1 MLLASQDLSAED
13 WMLERVSAAVAMVLM
28 TAVAVGAQT
37 PAKAPAKAS
46 STKTYGPPK
55 TPWGDPDLQGN
66 FTNKYEQ
73 GTPFERPAEFEGK
86 RIEDIQ
92 GKELEALIQKRQ
104 QTAIERAPFLSGDPT
119 GTIAGPMEF
128 RDIYEVAKASR
139 PWFVVDP
146 PDGKI
151 PPITPEG
158 QKRIAARPRGGSS
171 FSNGVYASY
180 EDLGLYDRCIT
191 RGYPNSML
199 PAIYGDS
206 YQFIQGQGWVAIR
219 IEMIHE
225 TRVIPLTDRA
235 HVSKSLGLD
244 MGDARGR
251 WDGNTLVVETT
262 NFRNRSAYRNANPET
277 LRLIE
282 RFTPTGPNT
291 MEWSVT
297 VDDPTTW
304 TRPWT
309 FSMPLT
315 RNDQEP
321 VHEYA
326 CHEGNYAMTNILN
339 GSRAAEAAAAQA
351 AK

>member
-1 MLLASQDLSAED
+1 MIKRLLLG
-13 WMLERVSAAVAMVLM
+13 
-28 TAVAVGAQT
+28 TAVLVVASATVGAQT
-37 PAKAPAKAS
+37 PSKAPSKAA
-46 STKTYGPPK
+46 TGKPYVPAK

-73 GTPFERPAEFEGK
+73 GTPFERPAEFEGR

-92 GKELEALIQKRQ
+92 GKELQDIIQQRQ
-104 QTAIERAPFLSGDPT
+104 QRAIERAPFLSGDPT

-128 RDIYEVAKASR
+128 RDIYEVSKASR
-139 PWFVVDP
+139 PWFVIDP

-158 QKRIAARPRGGSS
+158 QKRIAARPRTGSS
-171 FSNGVYASY
+171 FSNGIYASY
-180 EDLGLYDRCIT
+180 EDLSLYDRCIT

-206 YQFIQGQGWVAIR
+206 YQFIQGPGFVAIR

-225 TRVIPLTDRA
+225 TRVIPLDSRP

-244 MGDARGR
+244 MGDARGH
-251 WDGNTLVVETT
+251 WEGNTLVVETT
-262 NFRNRSAYRNANPET
+262 NFKDRSVYRQANPQT

-282 RFTPTGPNT
+282 RFTPTGPNII
-291 MEWSVT
+291 EWSVT
-297 VDDPTTW
+297 VDDSSTW

-315 RNDQEP
+315 RNDEEP

-339 GSRAAEAAAAQA
+339 GSRAFEAAAA
-351 AK
+351 K

>member
-1 MLLASQDLSAED
+1 
-13 WMLERVSAAVAMVLM
+13 MLERVSSAVAVVLM

-37 PAKAPAKAS
+37 PAKAPAKAT
-46 STKTYGPPK
+46 STKTYVPSK

-92 GKELEALIQKRQ
+92 GKELEALIQRRQ
-104 QTAIERAPFLSGDPT
+104 QRAIERAPFLSGDPT

-128 RDIYEVAKASR
+128 RDIYEVSKASR

-158 QKRIAARPRGGSS
+158 QKRIAARPRTGSS

-180 EDLGLYDRCIT
+180 EDLSLYDRCIT

-225 TRVIPLTDRA
+225 TRIIPLTESA

-277 LRLIE
+277 LRLVE

-339 GSRAAEAAAAQA
+339 GSRAAEAAAAKA

>member
-1 MLLASQDLSAED
+1 MVKRLVLVTAFAVMPSFAVAGQ
-13 WMLERVSAAVAMVLM
+13 SAAS
-28 TAVAVGAQT
+28 
-37 PAKAPAKAS
+37 APAKPTS
-46 STKTYGPPK
+46 SKPYVPPK

-92 GKELEALIQKRQ
+92 GKELADLIQRRQ
-104 QTAIERAPFLSGDPT
+104 QQAIERAPFLSGDPT

-128 RDIYEVAKASR
+128 RDIYEVSKASR

-158 QKRIAARPRGGSS
+158 QKRIAARPRTGSS
-171 FSNGVYASY
+171 FSNGIYASY
-180 EDLGLYDRCIT
+180 EDLSLYDRCIT

-206 YQFIQGQGWVAIR
+206 YQVIQGKGWVAIR

-225 TRVIPLTDRA
+225 TRIIPLDDRP
-235 HVSKSLGLD
+235 HVSKSHGLD
-244 MGDARGR
+244 MGDPRGH
-251 WDGNTLVVETT
+251 WEGNTLVVETT
-262 NFRNRSAYRNANPET
+262 NFRTRSAYRNANPES
-277 LRLIE
+277 LRLVE
-282 RFTPTGPNT
+282 RFTAVAPDR

-297 VDDPTTW
+297 VDDPKTW
-304 TRPWT
+304 ARPWT

-326 CHEGNYAMTNILN
+326 CHEGNYAMTNILS
-339 GSRAAEAAAAQA
+339 GSRVAEAAAAKP

>member
-1 MLLASQDLSAED
+1 
-13 WMLERVSAAVAMVLM
+13 
-28 TAVAVGAQT
+28 
-37 PAKAPAKAS
+37 
-46 STKTYGPPK
+46 
-55 TPWGDPDLQGN
+55 
-66 FTNKYEQ
+66 
-73 GTPFERPAEFEGK
+73 
-86 RIEDIQ
+86 
-92 GKELEALIQKRQ
+92 
-104 QTAIERAPFLSGDPT
+104 
-119 GTIAGPMEF
+119 
-128 RDIYEVAKASR
+128 
-139 PWFVVDP
+139 
-146 PDGKI
+146 
-151 PPITPEG
+151 
-158 QKRIAARPRGGSS
+158 
-171 FSNGVYASY
+171 
-180 EDLGLYDRCIT
+180 
-191 RGYPNSML
+191 ML

-277 LRLIE
+277 LRLVE
-282 RFTPTGPNT
+282 RFTPTGPNM